1 MATITVQ
8 LEDDVY
14 IDAQEW
20 IDGATELEIEEMFD
34 ICKKHFTDTVGV
46 VSTTIQEAEF
56 QAKLRN
62 LQDRY
67 LSLSPEQIQLIL
79 SI

>member
-1 MATITVQ
+1 MATISVM
-8 LEDDVY
+8 LEDEVY

-20 IDGATELEIEEMFD
+20 FDSATEDEIKEMFD
-34 ICKKHFTDTVGV
+34 LCKGHFQDI
-46 VSTTIQEAEF
+46 STTIQEAEF

>member
-1 MATITVQ
+1 MATITVM

-14 IDAQEW
+14 IDAAEW
-20 IDGATELEIEEMFD
+20 FDGATETEINEMFD
-34 ICKKHFTDTVGV
+34 LCKEHFQETVGA
-46 VSTTIQEAEF
+46 VSTTLQEAEF

>member
-1 MATITVQ
+1 MATITVM
-8 LEDDVY
+8 LEDEVY

-20 IDGATELEIEEMFD
+20 IDGATETEIKEMFEL
-34 ICKKHFTDTVGV
+34 CKGHFQDTVGA

-67 LSLSPEQIQLIL
+67 LSLTPEQIQLIM

>member
-1 MATITVQ
+1 MPYITIH
-8 LEDDVY
+8 EDVY
-14 IDAQEW
+14 ISAREWFDDADEGD
-20 IDGATELEIEEMFD
+20 IKEMFD
-34 ICKKHFTDTVGV
+34 LCKGHFQDTVGI

-67 LSLSPEQIQLIL
+67 LSLTTEQLNLIL
-79 SI
+79 SV

>member
-1 MATITVQ
+1 MATITVM
-8 LEDDVY
+8 LEDEVY
-14 IDAQEW
+14 IDAHEW
-20 IDGATELEIEEMFD
+20 LDSATEDDIKEMFNL
-34 ICKKHFTDTVGV
+34 CKGHFQNTVGT

-56 QAKLRN
+56 QAKLRS

>member
-1 MATITVQ
+1 MATISVM
-8 LEDDVY
+8 LEDEVY

-20 IDGATELEIEEMFD
+20 FDSATEDEIKEMFD
-34 ICKKHFTDTVGV
+34 LCKGHFQDTVGA